1 MLVKLKNNYGFT
13 LVELAMVLF
22 IVGLLL
28 GGMLV
33 PLSTKLEQDNRET
46 TNTNLN
52 DIREALL
59 GYAVINRRLPCPD
72 CPDGATG
79 SCSAVAAANRND
91 GMEDRSGSTPNR
103 LCQTDIGNL
112 PWVDL
117 QAGEFDAWGRHFTY
131 RVTPAFSRETNTTAC
146 GTAAIDVA
154 FEICT
159 PGDIDIYNSY
169 TAPPYPTPPTVAD
182 NVPAIVISHGA
193 DALEPSQTSQQIE
206 NYGRNPVNPATGANV
221 LSSYIAGNYSANVFI
236 YSDYRR
242 DTSINPPTQFDD
254 MVIWISPNL
263 LMNRMIV
270 SGRLP

>member
-1 MLVKLKNNYGFT
+1 MLVKLKNISGFT

-22 IVGLLL
+22 IVALLL

-46 TNTNLN
+46 TNTTLN

-59 GYAVINRRLPCPD
+59 GYAVINGRLPCPD

-103 LCQTDIGNL
+103 LCQTDVGNL

-117 QAGEFDAWGRHFTY
+117 QVGEFDAWSRHFTY
-131 RVTPAFSRETNTTAC
+131 RVTPAYSRETNTAAC
-146 GTAAIDVA
+146 STAAVDVA

-169 TAPPYPTPPTVAD
+169 VTPPYPATPTVAS
-182 NVPAIVISHGA
+182 NVPVIVVSHGA
-193 DALEPSQTSQQIE
+193 DALEPTQTNQQIE
-206 NYGRNPVNPATGANV
+206 NYERNPVNPSSGANV
-221 LSSYIAGNYSANVFI
+221 FSSYNAANYPQNIFI
-236 YSDYRR
+236 YTDYRR
-242 DTSINPPTQFDD
+242 DTSLSPPTQFDD
-254 MVIWISPNL
+254 LIMWISPNL